1 MNRQMLSMATRRQAI
16 VGAASVI
23 ITTGISS
30 RASAFAS
37 TATIVPWA
45 KQFAVGAASDLL
57 VQMIKIWFP
66 GAKTPTAPAVSDD
79 HLRSVSALR
88 HRGYNVGL
96 MYSGDCAAGDFE
108 LSQATRGDDLVV
120 LGTTINKRDT
130 RALFPGLCPLELD
143 KADTVILGL
152 VARALEKSKECPDSL
167 VEAVGHPIRC
177 SDPIL
182 ATGRIDPRFFD
193 TNNRIGEK
201 ESYSP
206 KYMTHA
212 GTIAWKTN
220 LTDPC
225 PNAVAAI
232 RSRKL
237 EHNFRV
243 RLDEGFKFKYAM
255 LPPTNLRYA

>member
-57 VQMIKIWFP
+57 VETIKIWFP

-79 HLRSVSALR
+79 HLRNVSALR

-108 LSQATRGDDLVV
+108 LSQATRGDDLVA

-152 VARALEKSKECPDSL
+152 VAKALEQSKECPDSL

-177 SDPIL
+177 SDL
-182 ATGRIDPRFFD
+182 FD
-193 TNNRIGEK
+193 TNNRIGGK

-220 LTDPC
+220 LTDPW

-237 EHNFRV
+237 EHNVRV
-243 RLDEGFKFKYAM
+243 RLDEGFKFKFAM

>member
-57 VQMIKIWFP
+57 VETIKIWFP
-66 GAKTPTAPAVSDD
+66 GAKTPTVPAVSDD
-79 HLRSVSALR
+79 HRRNVSALR

-108 LSQATRGDDLVV
+108 LSQATRGDDLVA
-120 LGTTINKRDT
+120 LGTTIDKRDT
-130 RALFPGLCPLELD
+130 RAALFLGPCALELD

-152 VARALEKSKECPDSL
+152 VARALEQSKECPDSL

-177 SDPIL
+177 SYS
-182 ATGRIDPRFFD
+182 FD
-193 TNNRIGEK
+193 TNNRIGGK

-220 LTDPC
+220 LTDPW

-232 RSRKL
+232 RSRNL
-237 EHNFRV
+237 ENNVRV
-243 RLDEGFKFKYAM
+243 REDIEGFKFAM

>member
-37 TATIVPWA
+37 IVIVPWA
-45 KQFAVGAASDLL
+45 KQIAVGAASDLL
-57 VQMIKIWFP
+57 VETIKNWFP

-79 HLRSVSALR
+79 HRRNVSALR

-108 LSQATRGDDLVV
+108 LSQATRGDDLVA
-120 LGTTINKRDT
+120 LGTTIDKRDT
-130 RALFPGLCPLELD
+130 RALFLGPCTLELD

-152 VARALEKSKECPDSL
+152 VARALEQSKECPDSL

-177 SDPIL
+177 SDSL
-182 ATGRIDPRFFD
+182 FD
-193 TNNRIGEK
+193 TNNRIGGK
-201 ESYSP
+201 ERYSP

-220 LTDPC
+220 LTDPW

-243 RLDEGFKFKYAM
+243 RLDEGFKFKFAM